1 MLPVPI
7 VADRDVIKAAKG
19 EISPCSEA
27 VDLVASTRTP
37 KIKRCNGINRRPNIK
52 RMPVAAIKMT
62 IGQPQTIP
70 LMGSLTAEISVSIH
84 QLKLS

>member
-1 MLPVPI
+1 VPI
-7 VADRDVIKAAKG
+7 VADRDVIKAANG
-19 EISPCSEA
+19 EISPSSEA

-62 IGQPQTIP
+62 IGHPQTIP
-70 LMGSLTAEISVSIH
+70 LMGSLTAEITDSIR
-84 QLKLS
+84 QLNLS